1 MIFILEEKAL
11 ESGTNLFKSQLF
23 LHFPLTRTH
32 FPAHLIIREAVP
44 RREKKHELMDTE
56 HRHCWK
62 NKHIGSDNESEF
74 PFV

>member
-1 MIFILEEKAL
+1 MEWSDMKVVFNSKAPKMACIA
-11 ESGTNLFKSQLF
+11 SV
-23 LHFPLTRTH
+23 HFPLTRTH